1 MKKFLCIVL
10 SLLAVTGCATSSKT
24 SVGDDTTEITSSEG
38 TSGTDLSDLSVTYSK
53 EDFGLYTPPDKDGNS
68 SFYNW
73 S

>member
-38 TSGTDLSDLSVTYSK
+38 TSGTDLSDLSVTYS
-53 EDFGLYTPPDKDGNS
+53 
-68 SFYNW
+68 
-73 S
+73 